1 MILAK
6 PLFVD
11 DPVHCPDIYFSSF
24 AAVVAVTEGTK
35 EVIS

>member
-6 PLFVD
+6 LLFVD
-11 DPVHCPDIYFSSF
+11 DPVHCPGIYFSSF

-35 EVIS
+35 EIRS